1 VSNRAGIVGTAA
13 LEELVPLTQDTDGI
27 AKLDAAHLAIGRAH
41 RQWRRMWSKRTRN
54 RRHTT
59 TAAPAWNPANLAEPG
74 EISEASRPTPRHSRT
89 FAMNPVTPAGT
100 ADDRTLSSPNVEAQ
114 AGPSSLVALTLLWH
128 PDLRRAGQQATLMP
142 TDAPLP
148 LNRFTP
154 LFQSHHGG
162 DGTPLGHACISRSPL
177 QLRPRADGAVDLI
190 ASASRMACEIDGLP
204 FAAGTMTL
212 EASRIDSGV
221 VLQLGGQV
229 VLCLHRITTWPQRHD
244 AMGLVG
250 VSSAMARVR
259 RLVEQA
265 AGTDL
270 PVLVL
275 GRSGTGKELVAKAIH
290 AASERARGPMV
301 CVNMASMTDSLA
313 AADLFGAARGAYTG
327 AQGARPGL
335 FSLATGG
342 TLFLDEIGDTPAS
355 VQPMLLRVIETGE
368 FRRLGSAG
376 TERADV
382 RLIAAT
388 DRDLT
393 PDRFN
398 QPLLHRLQGVVI
410 HMPPLRQRR
419 EDIGVLA
426 LHMLRAET
434 DAQTWPDHVPPPLL
448 RALCLHD
455 WPGNIR
461 QLGQAMRRLVL
472 GWKAGSW
479 PTAEELLGTAPGMPV
494 PAQTPAE
501 TVATVQAFVQPEQ
514 PQPMTRKAYR
524 SPSTVTPAELL
535 RALEDSDWS
544 LRHAALALGISR
556 PSLYNLLGR
565 HPQVRQADTLTREE
579 IEAALNEGVTDL
591 AALASRLQAP
601 REALRRR
608 LRAFGMSLAR

>member
-1 VSNRAGIVGTAA
+1 
-13 LEELVPLTQDTDGI
+13 
-27 AKLDAAHLAIGRAH
+27 
-41 RQWRRMWSKRTRN
+41 
-54 RRHTT
+54 
-59 TAAPAWNPANLAEPG
+59 
-74 EISEASRPTPRHSRT
+74 
-89 FAMNPVTPAGT
+89 MNPVTTAGT
-100 ADDRTLSSPNVEAQ
+100 ADDRTLSTPDIEAQ
-114 AGPSSLVALTLLWH
+114 AGTGSLVAMTLLWH
-128 PDLRRAGQQATLMP
+128 PDLQRAGQQATLMP
-142 TDAPLP
+142 ADAPLL

-154 LFQSHHGG
+154 LFRSHDG
-162 DGTPLGHACISRSPL
+162 DDGAPLGHACISRSPL
-177 QLRPRADGAVDLI
+177 QLSPRADGAVDLI
-190 ASASRMACEIDGLP
+190 ASDSRMACEVDGQA
-204 FAAGTMTL
+204 FATGTMTL
-212 EASRIDSGV
+212 DASRIDSGV

-290 AASERARGPMV
+290 ASSERARGPMV
-301 CVNMASMTDSLA
+301 CVNMASMPDSLA

-335 FSLATGG
+335 FSLATEG

-398 QPLLHRLQGVVI
+398 QPLLHRLEGVVI
-410 HMPPLRQRR
+410 RMPPLRQRR

-426 LHMLRAET
+426 LHMLRAEA
-434 DAQTWPDHVPPPLL
+434 DAQPWPDNVPPPLL

-455 WPGNIR
+455 WPGNVR

-472 GWKAGSW
+472 GWKAGCW
-479 PTAEELLGTAPGMPV
+479 PTVDELLGTPQGVPV
-494 PAQTPAE
+494 PAQATAE
-501 TVATVQAFVQPEQ
+501 TAAPPQAAVQTEQ
-514 PQPMTRKAYR
+514 PRPTTRKAYR
-524 SPSTVTPAELL
+524 SPSTVTPDELL
-535 RALEDSDWS
+535 SALEDSDWS

-556 PSLYNLLGR
+556 PSLYNLLDR
-565 HPQVRQADTLTREE
+565 HPQVRQAETLTREE
-579 IEAALNEGVTDL
+579 IETALNEGVTDL
-591 AALASRLQAP
+591 AGLASRLQAP